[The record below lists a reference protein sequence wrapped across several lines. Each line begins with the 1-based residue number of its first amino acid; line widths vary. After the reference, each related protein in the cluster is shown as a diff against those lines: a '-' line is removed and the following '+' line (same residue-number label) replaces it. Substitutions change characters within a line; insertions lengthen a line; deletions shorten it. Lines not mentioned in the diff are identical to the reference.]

1 MEGLTGE
8 VVVHPRVCER
18 HPELTEE
25 DVRDAWTNYVRMS
38 RREGDDDYFVAVG
51 FDMRGRVIEMVA
63 VEMQGG
69 GWYVYHAFTP
79 ATKGVLRELGL
90 SR

>member
-1 MEGLTGE
+1 MGS
-8 VVVHPRVCER
+8 VVIHPRVMER

-25 DVRDAWTNYVRMS
+25 DVREAWLGYVRMA

-51 FDMRGRVIEMVA
+51 FDSHGRAIEMVA
-63 VEMQGG
+63 VEMLDD

-79 ATKGVLRELGL
+79 PTKSVLRELGL
-90 SR
+90 MR